1 MWQVWISHINLDV
14 LIFIY
19 FLIILFANVH
29 WKHQRIQRHIF
40 LALLVK
46 IFEFWFGLFWKMLTI
61 FANKIHTIFTVHF
74 IGVES
79 TEPFSEI
86 VCAVF
91 TANIILYDV
100 FKLERFFYVLKM
112 LLLRCNWKQL
122 ILKYCF
128 ELIVV
133 HKVRILHFWIY
144 EFSWFQFLY
153 YHIFAHLCYFNLIKF
168 IFFLLLFV
176 IKNKF
181 FFLFVSAQNILFFL
195 LYIGLRWIIATVF

>member
-1 MWQVWISHINLDV
+1 
-14 LIFIY
+14 
-19 FLIILFANVH
+19 
-29 WKHQRIQRHIF
+29 
-40 LALLVK
+40 
-46 IFEFWFGLFWKMLTI
+46 MLTI

-74 IGVES
+74 VGVES
-79 TEPFSEI
+79 TEPLSEI

-91 TANIILYDV
+91 TAYIILYDI

-112 LLLRCNWKQL
+112 LLLCCDWKQF

-128 ELIVV
+128 ELIIV
-133 HKVRILHFWIY
+133 HKVRILHSWIY

-153 YHIFAHLCYFNLIKF
+153 YHIFAHLCCFNLIKF
-168 IFFLLLFV
+168 ILILLLFV

-195 LYIGLRWIIATVF
+195 LYIGLRWIITTAF